1 MYEKSKTELL
11 AMSIEDVKTHEKE
24 VWKYYSKIQT
34 IMKFMRLE
42 D

>member
-1 MYEKSKTELL
+1 MELKTKKELL
-11 AMSIEDVKTHEKE
+11 AMSTEDVKTHEME

-34 IMKFMRLE
+34 ILKFMKLE